1 MHLFKLDPEKQELI
15 RTYSLVAI
23 AVSSIVIAYNLNAHM
38 IDIVQMLAALV
49 NKGN

>member
-1 MHLFKLDPEKQELI
+1 MNLFKIDPEKQKLI

-23 AVSSIVIAYNLNAHM
+23 AVSLVVIAYNINTYLV
-38 IDIVQMLAALV
+38 DIVDLLGALV